1 MSTFLLVVVLPAGP
15 DALFV
20 DLDAGIYLA
29 MAVSSVSVIG
39 ILMAGWSS
47 ANKYSLLGGIR
58 AAELIIITSNSRC
71 SRRSNSSRNHEHAR
85 NRACTSRRR
94 NFWLG
99 DQEHSFSP
107 NS

>member
-47 ANKYSLLGGIR
+47 ANKYSLLVESVPQ
-58 AAELIIITSNSRC
+58 ANSLPM
-71 SRRSNSSRNHEHAR
+71 NY
-85 NRACTSRRR
+85 
-94 NFWLG
+94 L
-99 DQEHSFSP
+99 
-107 NS
+107 